1 MRFQSKT
8 TKIFFILLLL
18 MLTAIGLFGCGQSAA
33 VLEEREKIQV
43 VAVSFP
49 PYDFARQICGE
60 NADVTLLIQPGVE
73 VHAYNPT
80 PQDIITIQNCDVFLY
95 GGGASDAWIDD
106 LLDAVDL
113 TGKQI
118 VRMMDCVEVLNEE
131 HVEGMEAEDDHE
143 QNIPDEHVWT
153 APQNAILITKSIAA
167 AICTADPTHEEEYQ
181 AREAAYL
188 DQLDELDQQ
197 FIQLVNGAVR
207 HTLVFGDRFPLRYFV
222 EAYDLDY
229 YAAFIGCSSET
240 EPSAAT
246 VAFLID
252 KVQTENIPV
261 VFQLELS
268 NGNIAQ
274 AISDATGATVRTY
287 QSCHNLTK
295 EDFEAGAT
303 YLSLMEENLM
313 VLKEAL
319 Y

>member
-1 MRFQSKT
+1 MPIIPRHRILLPSKT
-8 TKIFFILLLL
+8 VMSFC
-18 MLTAIGLFGCGQSAA
+18 M
-33 VLEEREKIQV
+33 V
-43 VAVSFP
+43 VV
-49 PYDFARQICGE
+49 
-60 NADVTLLIQPGVE
+60 
-73 VHAYNPT
+73 
-80 PQDIITIQNCDVFLY
+80 
-95 GGGASDAWIDD
+95 ASDAWIDD

-229 YAAFIGCSSET
+229 YAAFIG
-240 EPSAAT
+240 
-246 VAFLID
+246 L
-252 KVQTENIPV
+252 
-261 VFQLELS
+261 FQRNGTQCRYGGLS
-268 NGNIAQ
+268 H
-274 AISDATGATVRTY
+274 R
-287 QSCHNLTK
+287 
-295 EDFEAGAT
+295 
-303 YLSLMEENLM
+303 
-313 VLKEAL
+313 
-319 Y
+319 